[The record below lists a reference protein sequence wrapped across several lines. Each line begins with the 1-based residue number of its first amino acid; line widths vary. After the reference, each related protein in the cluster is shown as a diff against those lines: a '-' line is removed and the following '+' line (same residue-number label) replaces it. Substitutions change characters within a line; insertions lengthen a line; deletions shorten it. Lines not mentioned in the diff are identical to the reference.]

1 MVIGKGVRM
10 FNKKPRKAMY
20 FPESVF
26 FAKDNIYRAES
37 NLFAIGEI
45 QKEFEKSGQYTL
57 LEIERSY
64 NKKYAN
70 FNEHDL
76 KLFNSKF
83 RYCSV
88 GILSKNKEIIKTLL
102 GLIIDSNWKRTGWYT
117 TDVNIKG
124 TFIYDH
130 FTIDGFNVK
139 KLEPFGK
146 IYWLETNRLK
156 GDYKEVKDTLSN
168 LNLNIDSGTEIIFL
182 GSKGISIKFQIIE
195 DLITNL
201 ITIRY
206 CYETIGGLSEVKS
219 VSLNAGKFKSYMIH
233 LYKERADK
241 RMAIY
246 QFDNKCATKEEYIKH
261 NAQQVGIGFTWYI
274 INKSLRELTLETHED
289 ILIRNIFNVKAKNI
303 EEEIQIIFPMIEKC
317 YSDAKEKYIGIPTV
331 RMKTNQET
339 WLHYEYFDF
348 GFEIVGNSDIHKDI
362 YHTISYIIIYLIN
375 KYNMQGKYAYRT
387 HIDENKSRVGIENNY

>member
-1 MVIGKGVRM
+1 MM
-10 FNKKPRKAMY
+10 FNKKPNREMY
-20 FPESVF
+20 FPESFF
-26 FAKDNIYRAES
+26 FAKENIYGSES
-37 NLFAIGEI
+37 KLYTLDES
-45 QKEFEKSGQYTL
+45 QKKFEKGKQYSL
-57 LEIERSY
+57 EEIERAY
-64 NKKYAN
+64 NKKYGN

-83 RYCSV
+83 RYCPV
-88 GILSKNKEIIKTLL
+88 GILSKNKEIIKLLL
-102 GLIIDSNWKRTGWYT
+102 GLIVDSNWKRTGWYT
-117 TDVNIKG
+117 TDGNIKG

-130 FTIDGFNVK
+130 FTIDGFNAK
-139 KLEPFGK
+139 KLESFGNV
-146 IYWLETNRLK
+146 YWLETNRLK
-156 GDYKEVKDTLSN
+156 GDYQEVKDTLSN
-168 LNLNIDSGTEIIFL
+168 LNLTIDSGTEIIFL

-195 DLITNL
+195 EIITNL

-219 VSLNAGKFKSYMIH
+219 VLLNAGKFKSYIRH
-233 LYKERADK
+233 LYKDRADK

-362 YHTISYIIIYLIN
+362 YHTISYIMIYLIN

-387 HIDENKSRVGIENNY
+387 HIDGTKSRVGIENNY

>member
-1 MVIGKGVRM
+1 M
-10 FNKKPRKAMY
+10 FNKKPNKAMY

-26 FAKDNIYRAES
+26 FAKENIYGAES
-37 NLFAIGEI
+37 KLFTMEEA
-45 QKEFEKSGQYTL
+45 QKKFEKSNQYTL
-57 LEIERSY
+57 LEIEREY
-64 NKKYAN
+64 GKKYAN
-70 FNEHDL
+70 FDMSDL
-76 KLFNSKF
+76 KILNSKF
-83 RYCSV
+83 RYCPV
-88 GILSKNKEIIKTLL
+88 GILSKNKEIIKLLL
-102 GLIIDSNWKRTGWYT
+102 GLIVDSNWNRTRWYT
-117 TDVNIKG
+117 DSRNLNGQFV
-124 TFIYDH
+124 YDH
-130 FTIDGFNVK
+130 FTIDGFNIK
-139 KLEPFGK
+139 KIDQWK

-156 GDYKEVKDTLSN
+156 GDYQEVKDTLSN

-182 GSKGISIKFQIIE
+182 SSKGIPIKFQIIE
-195 DLITNL
+195 DVITNL

-206 CYETIGGLSEVKS
+206 CYESVGGLSEVKS
-219 VSLNAGKFKSYMIH
+219 VSLNAGKFKSYMRH

-246 QFDNKCATKEEYIKH
+246 QFDKKCATKEEYLKH

-289 ILIRNIFNVKAKNI
+289 ILIRKIFNVKAKNI

-339 WLHYEYFDF
+339 WTHYEDFDF

-362 YHTISYIIIYLIN
+362 YHTISYIIIYLID
-375 KYNMQGKYAYRT
+375 KYGVCGKYSYRAHNDGT
-387 HIDENKSRVGIENNY
+387 KSRVGLEKNY